1 MLDYLSNIFNFTNS
15 KPIFP
20 PRKSKI
26 VSISNDD
33 ISDIDE
39 NDLDEINASETSISD
54 STSELQTEA
63 ENYGIDMS
71 ETSVSEDNDTQLV
84 LDSEIETDMNNLLET
99 DQLSE
104 TSYAT
109 ITELSGG
116 MKQTSFTDVKQ
127 EVKSYG
133 SVLDE
138 ILVDLDRMLKE

>member
-26 VSISNDD
+26 ESIGIDD
-33 ISDIDE
+33 ISDNDE
-39 NDLDEINASETSISD
+39 DLDEINASETSISD
-54 STSELQTEA
+54 STSELQSEA
-63 ENYGIDMS
+63 ERYGINLS
-71 ETSVSEDNDTQLV
+71 ETSLSEDNDTQLV

-116 MKQTSFTDVKQ
+116 MKQTSFIDVKQ

-138 ILVDLDRMLKE
+138 ILVDLDNILDK

>member
-1 MLDYLSNIFNFTNS
+1 MLDYLSNIFNFANS

-26 VSISNDD
+26 ESINNDD

-63 ENYGIDMS
+63 ENYGINMS

-138 ILVDLDRMLKE
+138 IIGDLDRMLKE

>member
-26 VSISNDD
+26 ESIGIDD
-33 ISDIDE
+33 ISDNDE
-39 NDLDEINASETSISD
+39 DLDEINASETSISD
-54 STSELQTEA
+54 STSELQSEA
-63 ENYGIDMS
+63 ERYGINLS
-71 ETSVSEDNDTQLV
+71 ETSLSEDNDTQLV

-116 MKQTSFTDVKQ
+116 MKQTSFIDVKQ

-138 ILVDLDRMLKE
+138 ILVDLDNMLDK

>member
-26 VSISNDD
+26 ESINLDD
-33 ISDIDE
+33 ISDVDE
-39 NDLDEINASETSISD
+39 NELDEINVSETSISD

-63 ENYGIDMS
+63 KEYGIDMS

-84 LDSEIETDMNNLLET
+84 LDSEIETDMKNLLDT

-116 MKQTSFTDVKQ
+116 MKQTSF
-127 EVKSYG
+127 
-133 SVLDE
+133 
-138 ILVDLDRMLKE
+138 VDIKIVFCNF

>member
-26 VSISNDD
+26 ESIGSDD
-33 ISDIDE
+33 ISDNDE
-39 NDLDEINASETSISD
+39 DLDEINASETSISD
-54 STSELQTEA
+54 STSELQSEA
-63 ENYGIDMS
+63 ERYGINLS
-71 ETSVSEDNDTQLV
+71 ETSLSEDNDTQLV

-116 MKQTSFTDVKQ
+116 MKQTSFIDVKQ

-138 ILVDLDRMLKE
+138 ILFDLDNMLNK

>member
-20 PRKSKI
+20 PWKSKI
-26 VSISNDD
+26 ESIGIDD
-33 ISDIDE
+33 ISDNDE
-39 NDLDEINASETSISD
+39 DLDEINASETSISD
-54 STSELQTEA
+54 STSELQSEA
-63 ENYGIDMS
+63 ERYGINLS
-71 ETSVSEDNDTQLV
+71 ETSLSEDNDTQLV

-116 MKQTSFTDVKQ
+116 MKQTSFIDVKQ

-138 ILVDLDRMLKE
+138 ILVDLDNMLDK

>member
-26 VSISNDD
+26 ESIGIDD
-33 ISDIDE
+33 ISDNDE
-39 NDLDEINASETSISD
+39 DLDEINASETSISD
-54 STSELQTEA
+54 STSELQSEA
-63 ENYGIDMS
+63 ERYGINLS
-71 ETSVSEDNDTQLV
+71 ETSLSEDNDTQLV

-99 DQLSE
+99 DKLSE

-116 MKQTSFTDVKQ
+116 MKQTSFIDVKQ

-138 ILVDLDRMLKE
+138 ILVDLDNMLDK

>member
-20 PRKSKI
+20 PIKSKI
-26 VSISNDD
+26 ESIGIDD
-33 ISDIDE
+33 ISDNDE
-39 NDLDEINASETSISD
+39 DLDEINASETSISD
-54 STSELQTEA
+54 STSELQSEA
-63 ENYGIDMS
+63 ERYGINLS
-71 ETSVSEDNDTQLV
+71 ETSLSEDNDTQLV

-99 DQLSE
+99 DKLSE

-116 MKQTSFTDVKQ
+116 MKQTSFIDVKQ

-138 ILVDLDRMLKE
+138 ILVDLDNMLDK